1 MAGTMSS
8 GGKGRAPIVGINVTP
23 MVNVVLVLLVIM
35 MVSATYIVSQ
45 SLKVELPKS
54 ASTDESTASVAAVTV
69 AKNGALYFNQ
79 EPVDEAG
86 LRAKL
91 KQVVGQ
97 NPDISLIVSG
107 DKNATHGDVVHVI
120 DLAENR
126 GHHQVRHQRRDHE
139 LESCAGP
146 SWECC

>member
-1 MAGTMSS
+1 MAGVMQ
-8 GGKGRAPIVGINVTP
+8 GGGGGRAAIVGINVTP
-23 MVNVVLVLLVIM
+23 MVDVVLVLLVIM

-79 EPVDEAG
+79 EPVDEAA

-91 KQVVGQ
+91 KQLVTQ
-97 NPDISLIVSG
+97 NPDINLIVS
-107 DKNATHGDVVHVI
+107 
-120 DLAENR
+120 
-126 GHHQVRHQRRDHE
+126 
-139 LESCAGP
+139 
-146 SWECC
+146 